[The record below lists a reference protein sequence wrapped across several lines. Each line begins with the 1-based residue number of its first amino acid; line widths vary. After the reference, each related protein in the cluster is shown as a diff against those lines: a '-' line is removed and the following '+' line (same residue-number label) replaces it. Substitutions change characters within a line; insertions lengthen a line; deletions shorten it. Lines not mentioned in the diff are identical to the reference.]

1 MTMPLALF
9 LSVLMLSVFSF
20 ISVAVW
26 SDNRRKEREALHKS
40 ETLRKLAESGEAGV
54 ALLREQER
62 IASVRAREGLK
73 IGGLVNA
80 AVGVGLLAFLLMLT
94 GSPVAFSGL
103 IPLFIGL
110 ALLVYAY
117 FLAPKD

>member
-40 ETLRKLAESGEAGV
+40 EILRKLAESGETGV
-54 ALLREQER
+54 VLLREQER
-62 IASVRAREGLK
+62 IAARRAREGMK
-73 IGGLVNA
+73 VGGMVNV
-80 AVGVGLLAFLLMLT
+80 AVGVGLLIFLMMLT
-94 GSPVAFSGL
+94 GGPVAFSGL
-103 IPLFIGL
+103 IPLFIGC
-110 ALLVYAY
+110 ALLLYA
-117 FLAPKD
+117 FLLAPKE